1 MNDAAGSY
9 PRPMLLS
16 QLNYLAGMTGRADQA
31 PGADAYERHEELQEE
46 VSEVGDWLQT
56 LVRRLTAT

>member
-1 MNDAAGSY
+1 
-9 PRPMLLS
+9 
-16 QLNYLAGMTGRADQA
+16 MTGRADQA

-46 VSEVGDWLQT
+46 VREVSEWLQA